1 MTDVQ
6 YTCLRVA
13 VTLAKTEQIKK
24 VAKLRE
30 RLRDHNFD
38 DGDIEA
44 ALTHWAKQ
52 QKEKA

>member
-1 MTDVQ
+1 MTDLQ
-6 YTCLRVA
+6 FTCLRVA

-38 DGDIEA
+38 DGDIDA

-52 QKEKA
+52 AKEKQ